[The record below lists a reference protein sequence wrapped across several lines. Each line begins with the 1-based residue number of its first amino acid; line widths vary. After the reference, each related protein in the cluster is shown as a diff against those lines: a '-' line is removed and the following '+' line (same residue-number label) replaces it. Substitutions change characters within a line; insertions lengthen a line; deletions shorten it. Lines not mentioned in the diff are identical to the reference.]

1 MSKSKTIVK
10 NTLFL
15 YVRMILTLSV
25 GLITSRIVLN
35 ALGVEDF
42 GIYSLV
48 GGIVS
53 FFTFMNSAMSSAT
66 QRYLSFD
73 IGKEDVNQ
81 IQKTFNATLNI
92 HFFIAFLVLLLSE
105 TIGLWFLNNKLN
117 IPEAR
122 MYAANWV
129 YQFSVF
135 SAIFGIIQVPYNALL
150 IAREH
155 MKVYAYVSIV
165 ESLLKLGAV
174 FILLIY
180 GDDKLI
186 FYAFL
191 LFLVSF
197 IVRMIYKYYCK
208 MKFPESKYKFYFEK
222 SYYRELFSF
231 TGWSLFGNIA
241 NVARGQGSNI
251 LLNVFFGAVLNAA
264 YGIAMQIQF
273 LIKVFVQNFQ
283 VAINP
288 QIIKSYAK
296 GDVEESLNLIFKSAK
311 ISFFLMFI
319 IGFPIIINIDYVL
332 ELWLKTVPEY
342 TSTFAV
348 FVLVNILIETL
359 SNPLMMGAQATGKIK
374 WYQII
379 LGSLIFL
386 CLPIS
391 YFLLRIYNNPT
402 IVFWTMIYINF
413 ISLFIRI
420 YFLKRLMGLN
430 IGFFFK
436 DIFLNIFMF
445 LLVVLSMYFIVWKPF
460 LLFEPW
466 INFITSSIFVT
477 LTNLIAAVYFGINK
491 SERKFIFDI
500 ILKKIK

>member
-15 YVRMILTLSV
+15 YIRMILTLGV

-66 QRYLSFD
+66 QRYLSID
-73 IGKEDVNQ
+73 IGKDDIDQ

-92 HFFIAFLVLLLSE
+92 HFFIAFLVLLLAE
-105 TIGLWFLNNKLN
+105 TVGLWFLNNKLN
-117 IPEAR
+117 IPETR

-129 YQFSVF
+129 YQFSIF
-135 SAIFGIIQVPYNALL
+135 SAVFGIIQVPYNALL
-150 IAREH
+150 IAKEH

-165 ESLLKLGAV
+165 ESLLKLTAV

-191 LFLVSF
+191 LFLVSL

-208 MKFPESKYKFYFEK
+208 TKFPESKYNFYFEK

-241 NVARGQGSNI
+241 HVARGQGSNI

-296 GDVEESLNLIFKSAK
+296 GDVEESLNLILKSAK

-319 IGFPIIINIDYVL
+319 IGFPIIINIDYIL
-332 ELWLKTVPEY
+332 KLWLKTVPEY
-342 TSTFAV
+342 TSEFAV
-348 FVLVNILIETL
+348 LVLVNILIETL

-374 WYQII
+374 WYQIT

-386 CLPIS
+386 CLPLS
-391 YFLLRIYNNPT
+391 YVFLKYFKEPLV
-402 IVFWTMIYINF
+402 VFWVMIVINLVSLIIRLLFLRHLMGLKIMFF
-413 ISLFIRI
+413 IKNLFIRI
-420 YFLKRLMGLN
+420 LAFLIVVIFIYFILSKNLSLNPFQYFIYSTISITIISLFTMYFLGLSK
-430 IGFFFK
+430 GEK
-436 DIFLNIFMF
+436 
-445 LLVVLSMYFIVWKPF
+445 
-460 LLFEPW
+460 LF
-466 INFITSSIFVT
+466 
-477 LTNLIAAVYFGINK
+477 
-491 SERKFIFDI
+491 
-500 ILKKIK
+500 ILKLLKIKN